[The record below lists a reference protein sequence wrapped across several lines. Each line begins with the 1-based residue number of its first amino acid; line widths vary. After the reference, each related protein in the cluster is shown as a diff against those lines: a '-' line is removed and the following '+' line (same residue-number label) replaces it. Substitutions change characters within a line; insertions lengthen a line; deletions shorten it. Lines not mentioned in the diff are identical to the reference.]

1 LEGQGKMPIDRDRLV
16 RIFDQIGQQLT
27 SPSTI
32 CIIGSAPGIVSG
44 QPERQSQ
51 DLNVWRQRSDYD
63 DTQFRYACEELGLLF
78 DPQGEIDP
86 KATYVQIIQPGI
98 VKLPRDFTIEVL
110 GRYGALTVVMPEP
123 ALLSAAKLERGDQRD
138 IEDVAWWVKARALNL
153 DDIRTAIESLPDE
166 SQRETAT
173 ENMILVGLVARTGR
187 EPK

>member
-1 LEGQGKMPIDRDRLV
+1 LK
-16 RIFDQIGQQLT
+16 
-27 SPSTI
+27 
-32 CIIGSAPGIVSG
+32 
-44 QPERQSQ
+44 
-51 DLNVWRQRSDYD
+51 
-63 DTQFRYACEELGLLF
+63 
-78 DPQGEIDP
+78 
-86 KATYVQIIQPGI
+86 
-98 VKLPRDFTIEVL
+98 
-110 GRYGALTVVMPEP
+110 PEP